1 MSLKL
6 PEWMINGNYSWLTEE
21 YITEHGR
28 YPEKP
33 DIFDTL
39 DEEKRFKE
47 LYFGEIPLI
56 STDDIEEGDILVFFD
71 CDGEDVFYRFN
82 ENDMAEYKNE
92 QRGFLAH
99 GVIVKPPVTGD
110 ET

>member
-1 MSLKL
+1 MN
-6 PEWMINGNYSWLTEE
+6 ENYSWLTEE

>member
-1 MSLKL
+1 MTLEL
-6 PEWMINGNYSWLTEE
+6 PEWILNGNYSWLTEE

-33 DIFDTL
+33 DTFDTI

-47 LYFGEIPLI
+47 FYFGKIPLI

-71 CDGEDVFYRFN
+71 ADIEDIFYRFTEDDVSEYQN
-82 ENDMAEYKNE
+82 EN
-92 QRGFLAH
+92 RGFLAH